1 MNAKKALSSISEN
14 QDLWVAQYRQEI
26 LERDYN
32 SGMSAAENRGIKKG
46 IAVGEARGE
55 KRGRNAA
62 KLEAARNMILE
73 NDSLDKISR
82 CLTLP
87 LETVQRLAKDITG
100 SN

>member
-1 MNAKKALSSISEN
+1 MRTNVPEDDFTNEIFSLVEKNKKDEQFRSEYMRCN
-14 QDLWVAQYRQEI
+14 LH
-26 LERDYN
+26 DYDI
-32 SGMSAAENRGIKKG
+32 MEEGIV
-46 IAVGEARGE
+46 IGE
-55 KRGRNAA
+55 KRGEERA